1 MTAPHEP
8 AYAAI
13 AHTRLADAV
22 QASKTGAQKLAETNA
37 LVSIAASLRQLAQAE
52 EAALEITREG
62 WAQNAADARK
72 AAASREQTL
81 ARLTQ
86 QNAKLAM
93 LEKALAPQPIPAE
106 LSSAGCCHCQCD
118 PLPDAAGDQS

>member
-1 MTAPHEP
+1 VTAPHEP

-13 AHTRLADAV
+13 AHTHLADAV

-93 LEKALAPQPIPAE
+93 LEKALAE